1 MHSLLQ
7 RQIRKYL
14 QDNPQ
19 FLENCHEFINIID
32 QTYSQFD
39 DDRTMLERSLELS
52 SQELIQAN
60 SEMRAI
66 FQVFPDLFFLLD
78 EEGKILDFKSGSQ
91 SDLYLDSKEFL
102 GKNIKHIPLG
112 NVSDKIVKAFEEC
125 KETGAIS
132 SIEYFLE
139 FEGEQKYFEARFVPV
154 KNNQV
159 ISIIRN
165 ITNRKNAEKEYQVLA
180 SVVKYSSELVGLIS
194 LDGRIIFLNEA
205 GQKMLGID
213 PDDFSQ
219 IRMEDVITEKFQQD
233 IEHDILPTIRQG
245 ENWEGD
251 LQYRNMKTGE
261 LIDVHNIGFLIK
273 DNISKEPLYFANISL
288 DITKQKEIE
297 TELKEQAKILERI
310 NDEIKSKNQELT
322 ATNEELLAT
331 QEKLVTSEK
340 RFRSLS
346 ELLPA
351 GIVEIDGQGVIKY
364 ANSFFKEL
372 FQIEIDK
379 DSSVYLTDLLPVEK
393 ENMYSCFKELQ
404 LKEVCSKNFEI
415 TISENEKKWINVSF
429 TAMLTGQ
436 ENRYVGVI
444 HDITEVKKAE
454 EEIKMTNE
462 ELLRAQQKNEENYIQ
477 LEEKTKKL
485 EEFNVKLH
493 ESEEI
498 LLAANKKLK
507 KLDELKSAFLNITSH
522 ELRTPMT
529 SIQGYV
535 QMILKHLLGEV
546 SEQQEKALHIVLRNI
561 IRLDHLIQDILDV
574 SRLESGTMKFI
585 PEKTNIAE
593 LIKETEET
601 MISSAKEKNINLQI
615 DILEELP
622 ELIVDNERIKQVLIN
637 IINNAIKFSP
647 EYSVIHIRL
656 YVDTENITFEIQ
668 DFGRGIPPKY
678 QNDIFKTFYQ
688 VDGGM
693 DRKFGG
699 VGLGLSICRGIIM
712 AHGGTIWV
720 ESEGIEN
727 KGSTFKF
734 TLPISSITD
743 VEERFKKL
751 DLFQMDL

>member
-1 MHSLLQ
+1 
-7 RQIRKYL
+7 
-14 QDNPQ
+14 
-19 FLENCHEFINIID
+19 
-32 QTYSQFD
+32 
-39 DDRTMLERSLELS
+39 
-52 SQELIQAN
+52 
-60 SEMRAI
+60 
-66 FQVFPDLFFLLD
+66 
-78 EEGKILDFKSGSQ
+78 
-91 SDLYLDSKEFL
+91 
-102 GKNIKHIPLG
+102 
-112 NVSDKIVKAFEEC
+112 
-125 KETGAIS
+125 
-132 SIEYFLE
+132 
-139 FEGEQKYFEARFVPV
+139 
-154 KNNQV
+154 
-159 ISIIRN
+159 
-165 ITNRKNAEKEYQVLA
+165 
-180 SVVKYSSELVGLIS
+180 
-194 LDGRIIFLNEA
+194 
-205 GQKMLGID
+205 MLGID

-310 NDEIKSKNQELT
+310 NDDIKSKNQELT

-485 EEFNVKLH
+485 EEFNIKLH

-546 SEQQEKALHIVLRNI
+546 NEQQEKALHIVLRNI